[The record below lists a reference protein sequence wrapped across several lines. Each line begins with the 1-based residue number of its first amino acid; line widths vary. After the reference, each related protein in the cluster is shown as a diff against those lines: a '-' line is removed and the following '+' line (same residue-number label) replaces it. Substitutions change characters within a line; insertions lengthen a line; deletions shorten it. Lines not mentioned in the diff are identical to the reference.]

1 MSEDKNVFD
10 RLKERGEEVL
20 TQVSAEVMSNP
31 RFAKAVEGALRGK
44 EMVEDAVARAL
55 KGMNLP
61 TRTELRKVVSRIEAL
76 EAEVSSLKK
85 RAGARGSAGKASSRP
100 KATGSKKKR

>member
-1 MSEDKNVFD
+1 LSEDKNVFD

-61 TRTELRKVVSRIEAL
+61 TRSELRKVVSRIEAL
-76 EAEVSSLKK
+76 EAEVAALKK
-85 RAGARGSAGKASSRP
+85 RAGAKKAASRP
-100 KATGSKKKR
+100 KAAAKKKR